1 MGVAGA
7 GFLHLIIPH
16 HFAFSAWQ
24 AVVFGRGLL
33 LFWFLSFWFLSGFL
47 SFLFNYLY
55 GYRYPPTYLWVEVR
69 KSAGTLAADGDR
81 CP

>member
-24 AVVFGRGLL
+24 ALVFGRGLL
-33 LFWFLSFWFLSGFL
+33 LFWFLSGFL

-55 GYRYPPTYLWVEVR
+55 RDRYLPTYLWVEVR